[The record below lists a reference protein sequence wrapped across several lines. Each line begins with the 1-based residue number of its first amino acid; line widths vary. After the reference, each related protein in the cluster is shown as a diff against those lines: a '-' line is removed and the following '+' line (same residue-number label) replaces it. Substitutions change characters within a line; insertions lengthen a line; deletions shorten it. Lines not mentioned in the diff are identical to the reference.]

1 MQQPDPPAASRFS
14 PPLWALAL
22 GYIALVLAMRLLA
35 QPNGWAA
42 VDARGYHLPV
52 INHFIA
58 QGGISLDY
66 PLGLSM
72 FAGMHAA
79 FAKVALALGFGPLP
93 YDSLAA
99 FGVQSIFGLAYVA
112 LLVATVRVLLP
123 QGQHRPL
130 LFIIAA
136 SSSYVLASWLWPTTD
151 VLSFTFYLAFVL
163 LCALPPSPSV
173 VIAGVVVA
181 ALTPFVRQNYAV
193 LASAF
198 AFRLVLEALMQRAW
212 PSFKALVLSALPFL
226 AALGAL
232 GVLFSLWGGLVPPDR
247 AGVETGFSPATP
259 FHALALAGV
268 LCWPFAR
275 LLWGAENRGMP
286 ALLLACLIT
295 GLALAFIIP
304 FEFNLAPGRNGSY
317 VWQVLER
324 LPAGVARKAAF
335 GLMGGA
341 GLYVLAG
348 VIIAAWRARQVPPE
362 LAVFAP
368 LFAALFLQRIAFQR
382 YVELPLFLAI
392 AGPSLRLMPLP
403 RWRLALILLWFGL
416 LFALGL
422 AKELG
427 FTPRQTIESPQG
439 MKRVEQPLHPAR

>member
-1 MQQPDPPAASRFS
+1 MQQPDPPAISRFS

-22 GYIALVLAMRLLA
+22 AFVALVVLMRLVA

-42 VDARGYHLPV
+42 VDARGYHFPV
-52 INHFIA
+52 INHFLA
-58 QGGISLDY
+58 RGGFSLDY

-79 FAKVALALGFGPLP
+79 FATLARALGFGPLA

-99 FGVQSIFGLAYVA
+99 FGVQSVFGLAYVA
-112 LLVATVRVLLP
+112 LLVATTRALLP
-123 QGQHRPL
+123 QAQRRAL
-130 LFIIAA
+130 LFFIAA
-136 SSSYVLASWLWPTTD
+136 SSSYALASWLWPTTD

-163 LCALPPSPSV
+163 LCALPMSGPV
-173 VIAGVVVA
+173 VIAAVVVA
-181 ALTPFVRQNYAV
+181 ALAPFVRQNFAV

-198 AFRLVLEALMQRAW
+198 AFRLVLEALLRREW
-212 PSFKALVLSALPFL
+212 PGFKALVFSVLPFM
-226 AALGAL
+226 AAIAAL

-247 AGVETGFSPATP
+247 TGTETGFAPATP

-268 LCWPFAR
+268 LCWPFAQMP
-275 LLWGAENRGMP
+275 WGQDNRAMMGVL
-286 ALLLACLIT
+286 AACLLI
-295 GLALAFIIP
+295 GLVLGFTLP
-304 FEFNLAPGRNGSY
+304 FDYNFAPGRNGSY
-317 VWQVLER
+317 VWQFLER
-324 LPAGVARKAAF
+324 LPSGMARKAAF

-341 GLYVLAG
+341 GLYLFAGLAREVWG
-348 VIIAAWRARQVPPE
+348 RRELAPE

-368 LFAALFLQRIAFQR
+368 LLAAQMLQRVAFQR

-392 AGPSLRLMPLP
+392 AGPSLRWLAPSP
-403 RWRLALILLWFGL
+403 RRKAVILVWFAI

-427 FTPRQTIESPQG
+427 LTPRQTIEGPG
-439 MKRVEQPLHPAR
+439 AAITAPAR